1 MREKLRP
8 VVIALLCVLALG
20 LAAAT
25 LTSPT
30 DPGGSGEGPEIP
42 SSGGTSVGT
51 PADQDGAEVGEM
63 EQSGSGSP
71 EGLNFDYCVSAFGGE
86 PVWLV
91 IIGMLA
97 VIGAGVSLV
106 YGRYAGL
113 AAAVV
118 ALWPAVI
125 LTLVLTAGCEAPAPS
140 EQAVSEA
147 ANVTE
152 EAISPAGGGSGEP
165 VLTSPTSLI
174 ALLLVVAS
182 IGVVAAAVL
191 RGGGE
196 ESETPVE
203 SSPDDAE
210 TRARIGSVAGESADR
225 LEDDATLENEV
236 YRAWAGMAEPLPV
249 ERPETST
256 PTEFADAAIDA
267 GISPD
272 DVRELTGL
280 FETVRYSTADP
291 TAERE
296 QQAVDA
302 LRRIE
307 RAYSE
312 GESGPDDAG
321 TTPAG
326 GGSDGSAGSDGGR

>member
-8 VVIALLCVLALG
+8 VVVALLCVLAIG

-30 DPGGSGEGPEIP
+30 DPGGSGEGPEVP
-42 SSGGTSVGT
+42 SSGGASVAT
-51 PADQDGAEVGEM
+51 PADPNPVEPGGV
-63 EQSGSGSP
+63 EQGGGGNP
-71 EGLNFDYCVSAFGGE
+71 EGLNFEYCVTAFEGE

-91 IIGMLA
+91 ILGFLA
-97 VIGAGVSLV
+97 VVGVAVSLI
-106 YGRYAGL
+106 YGRYAGF
-113 AAAVV
+113 AAAVIS
-118 ALWPAVI
+118 LWPAVI
-125 LTLVLTAGCEAPAPS
+125 LTLVLTAGCEAPTPS
-140 EQAVSEA
+140 EQTVSQA
-147 ANVTE
+147 ANVTD
-152 EAISPAGGGSGEP
+152 EALSAPGGGSGESI
-165 VLTSPTSLI
+165 VTSPTSLI

-182 IGVVAAAVL
+182 IGVVAAAIL
-191 RGGGE
+191 RGDGE
-196 ESETPVE
+196 KAETSVE
-203 SSPDDAE
+203 SSPNDAE

-236 YRAWAGMAEPLPV
+236 YRAWARMAEPLPV

-256 PTEFADAAIDA
+256 PAEFADAATDA

-272 DVRELTGL
+272 DVRELTRL
-280 FETVRYSTADP
+280 FETVRYGTADP

-307 RAYSE
+307 RTYAD
-312 GESGPDDAG
+312 GDPGPDGSG
-321 TTPAG
+321 TTPT
-326 GGSDGSAGSDGGR
+326 SGGR